1 MNEDVLTLASRWKRL
16 GGIIVDVLI
25 VVGIHTLIL
34 LATNML
40 KQAYSDQSTI
50 QEQAL
55 YVVLGWAVFLTLNG
69 YLLYT
74 RGQTIGKVV
83 VKTKIVD
90 MGGKIPSFARLVLLR
105 YLTPMLVGAIPI
117 IGGIFGILNPLF
129 IFGKERRCVHDY
141 MAGTRVVNTS

>member
-16 GGIIVDVLI
+16 GGILVDVLI
-25 VVGIHTLIL
+25 VGGLHTLIL

-55 YVVLGWAVFLTLNG
+55 YVVLGWVIFLILNG

-90 MGGKIPSFARLVLLR
+90 MGGKIPSFARLILLR
-105 YLTPMLVGAIPI
+105 YLAPILVGAIPI

-129 IFGKERRCVHDY
+129 IFGKKCRCLHDY

>member
-1 MNEDVLTLASRWKRL
+1 
-16 GGIIVDVLI
+16 
-25 VVGIHTLIL
+25 
-34 LATNML
+34 ML

-55 YVVLGWAVFLTLNG
+55 YVVLDWAVFLTLNG